1 MAMHRSSTLSLFLDF
16 DFMATRTAC
25 QPQNAF
31 SNCISRSASRGSVWL
46 SYRPLCTVGTKH

>member
-1 MAMHRSSTLSLFLDF
+1 MLFNHADPVIRKYRFIFHISLLLDF
-16 DFMATRTAC
+16 DFMATRAGC

-46 SYRPLCTVGTKH
+46 S